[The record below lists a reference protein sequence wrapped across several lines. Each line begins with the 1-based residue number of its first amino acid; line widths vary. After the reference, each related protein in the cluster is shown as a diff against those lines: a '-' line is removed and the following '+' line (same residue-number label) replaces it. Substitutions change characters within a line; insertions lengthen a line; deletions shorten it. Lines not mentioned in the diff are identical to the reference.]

1 MRHYAGKK
9 PGGSEDSMHRTKL
22 GLFGTSRPAAN
33 ADDHQPHD
41 RTLPVEHLEL
51 LAGLTPVE
59 RATAEAM
66 LRNDAI
72 AA

>member
-1 MRHYAGKK
+1 MN
-9 PGGSEDSMHRTKL
+9 RTKL
-22 GLFGTSRPAAN
+22 GLFGAARPAAN
-33 ADDHQPHD
+33 AHQNEND
-41 RTLPVEHLEL
+41 RHPLAAEHQEL

-66 LRNDAI
+66 LRDATM

>member
-1 MRHYAGKK
+1 
-9 PGGSEDSMHRTKL
+9 MHRTKL
-22 GLFGTSRPAAN
+22 GLFGAARPAAHT
-33 ADDHQPHD
+33 DHHQSQD
-41 RTLPVEHLEL
+41 RTLPAEHLEL